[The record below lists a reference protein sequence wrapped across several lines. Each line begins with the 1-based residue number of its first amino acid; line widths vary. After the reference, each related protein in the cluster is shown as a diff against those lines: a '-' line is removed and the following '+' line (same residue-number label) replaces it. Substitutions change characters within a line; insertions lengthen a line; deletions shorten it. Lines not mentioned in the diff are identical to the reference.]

1 MSVFERSQS
10 GTVRSRLREFIKT
23 LSGEPPTPEEN
34 RLRLE
39 FVQRTRR
46 ELAAGHG
53 DLLRMLAPSA
63 AADALGDA
71 ERVAAYAETFAV
83 EAMLSESAGLTERA
97 QALRR
102 QALLFAEEARRRTR
116 APDAELDALIANQG
130 RLSNGQLPTT
140 RGCPRD

>member
-23 LSGEPPTPEEN
+23 FSGEPPTPEEI
-34 RLRLE
+34 RVRLE
-39 FVQRTRR
+39 FIQRTRK

-53 DLLRMLAPSA
+53 DLLRVLAPSA

-83 EAMLSESAGLTERA
+83 EAMLSESAGLGERA
-97 QALRR
+97 RALRG
-102 QALLFAEEARRRTR
+102 QALLLAEEARRRAR
-116 APDAELDALIANQG
+116 APDTQLDALIANQG
-130 RLSNGQLPTT
+130 RLSSVKP
-140 RGCPRD
+140 DSDS

>member
-23 LSGEPPTPEEN
+23 FSGEPPTPEEI
-34 RLRLE
+34 RVRLE
-39 FVQRTRR
+39 FIQRTRK

-53 DLLRMLAPSA
+53 DLLRVLAPSA

-83 EAMLSESAGLTERA
+83 EAMLSESAGLGERA
-97 QALRR
+97 RALRG
-102 QALLFAEEARRRTR
+102 QALLLAEEARRRAR
-116 APDAELDALIANQG
+116 APDTQLDALIANQG
-130 RLSNGQLPTT
+130 RLSSVKPDG
-140 RGCPRD
+140 DS